1 MVRVHRIDKHDPLN
15 QARSSSGLTLPLG
28 RDRFDGW
35 GPRLR

>member
-15 QARSSSGLTLPLG
+15 QARTSGLTLPLG